1 MRLASHQP
9 ALDPAIRKLL
19 ELGWGVS
26 PHGKLPAYYS
36 LGSCL
41 PILLYCVLYLKLL
54 LGQVQL
60 QEQSVARSY
69 GAFIAMRQTF
79 R

>member
-1 MRLASHQP
+1 MGSFT
-9 ALDPAIRKLL
+9 
-19 ELGWGVS
+19 
-26 PHGKLPAYYS
+26 AYYS

-41 PILLYCVLYLKLL
+41 PILLYCALYLKLL

-69 GAFIAMRQTF
+69 SAFIAMRQIL